1 MSRYPRRIHMGI
13 HPFAGDIAF
22 RLARSCSGY
31 TVHWFPKTGSKV
43 LHGGSFLSATG
54 TILRCLFR
62 GRYCYTPS
70 GNSCW
75 LELLHWNFC
84 NFCNWTRGGVRL
96 VVDVGRLPTLVTLLA
111 QDRYYDADFL
121 LGWVEV
127 KVGGSMI
134 TICAILDFT
143 RSGRAACLNGGT
155 YLYRHPVPLTTW
167 VTNYIFLSG
176 RVGSPYLLSGFLYHH
191 SSASSVILFR
201 VTSLDCM
208 SKK

>member
-1 MSRYPRRIHMGI
+1 MHRIKSYGQNKIGCRILAISFVFLALLRPKWPFQWRNLWFVQDFVSFLGPNFSSLCEPR
-13 HPFAGDIAF
+13 
-22 RLARSCSGY
+22 
-31 TVHWFPKTGSKV
+31 FPKTGSKV

-134 TICAILDFT
+134 TICVILDFT

-155 YLYRHPVPLTTW
+155 YLYRHPVPLT
-167 VTNYIFLSG
+167 
-176 RVGSPYLLSGFLYHH
+176 
-191 SSASSVILFR
+191 
-201 VTSLDCM
+201 
-208 SKK
+208 